1 MNNCSNIGDSL
12 SDLCSEFSVRNEK
25 IENVLKKLPSNRD
38 IVNISNI
45 MNSFGDPNRLKILLA
60 LKESELCSC
69 ELSNIAD
76 TSISAISHQLRILR
90 DRKLVKFRKEGK
102 FVYYELYDEKIR
114 NFLEEIVRLE
124 K

>member
-1 MNNCSNIGDSL
+1 M

-90 DRKLVKFRKEGK
+90 DRKLVKFRKDGK

>member
-1 MNNCSNIGDSL
+1 LNICSNIGDSL

-25 IENVLKKLPSNRD
+25 IEKVLEKLPSNED
-38 IVNISNI
+38 IATISNI
-45 MNSFGDPNRLKILLA
+45 MNSFGDSNRLKILLA

-69 ELSNIAD
+69 ELSNITE

-114 NFLEEIVRLE
+114 NFLEEIVELE

>member
-1 MNNCSNIGDSL
+1 MNICSNIGDSL

-25 IENVLKKLPSNRD
+25 IEKVLEKLPSNED
-38 IVNISNI
+38 IATISNI
-45 MNSFGDPNRLKILLA
+45 MNSFGDSNRLKILLA

-69 ELSNIAD
+69 ELSNITE

-114 NFLEEIVRLE
+114 NFLEEIVELE

>member
-1 MNNCSNIGDSL
+1 M
-12 SDLCSEFSVRNEK
+12 SDLCSEYSVRNEK
-25 IENVLKKLPSNRD
+25 VENILEKLPPNED

-69 ELSNIAD
+69 ELSNIVD

-114 NFLEEIVRLE
+114 DFLEEIVELR